1 MRINAIRSSA
11 LPKRPGRSGR
21 GWRASNAA
29 EAAEEVVVE
38 NRRPAIEGDYLACS
52 SARTIIRPAAA
63 LQTPSTPVL
72 QALKSYALIAAMV
85 AEPGDYLD
93 TYA

>member
-1 MRINAIRSSA
+1 MRIDAIRSSA

-29 EAAEEVVVE
+29 DAVDERVVE
-38 NRRPAIEGDYLACS
+38 TRQPVIEGDYQAAS
-52 SARTIIRPAAA
+52 SARSIRPAAA
-63 LQTPSTPVL
+63 LQTPSTRVL
-72 QALKSYALIAAMV
+72 RALESYACVAAMV

>member
-29 EAAEEVVVE
+29 EAVEDAVVE
-38 NRRPAIEGDYLACS
+38 TRRPAIEGDYQAAS
-52 SARTIIRPAAA
+52 TARSVIRPAAA
-63 LQTPSTPVL
+63 LQTPSTRVL
-72 QALKSYALIAAMV
+72 HALESYARIAAMV